1 MENNLQDLLNLP
13 EDWEYSV
20 NTFYE
25 DIVCEFEQCDI
36 DASSELYNRDHMN
49 KLKVLQSLLFME
61 LPQYDPISKN
71 DEEVLNAITNLVA
84 ENALLFNYT
93 FYLSSNRDFDYTWSY
108 LRKKIDDFVNYLFDS
123 YRFIECL
130 LNDITQL
137 RRGLKYATDLYL
149 NINSVFDFKFVNE
162 SPYVVANIIWKNFNA
177 IVRDRKGYNLSI
189 RFGETTVMGFYRKY
203 GEPLNTI
210 MNALNEFAKSIND
223 ANPNS

>member
-1 MENNLQDLLNLP
+1 MENNPQDLLNLP

-20 NTFYE
+20 KSFYE
-25 DIVCEFEQCDI
+25 DIVCELEQCDI
-36 DASSELYNRDHMN
+36 DASSELCNRDQMN

-123 YRFIECL
+123 YRFIGCL

-137 RRGLKYATDLYL
+137 RRGLKYATELYL
-149 NINSVFDFKFVNE
+149 NINNVFDFKFVNE
-162 SPYVVANIIWKNFNA
+162 SPYVVANTIWKNLHT

-189 RFGETTVMGFYRKY
+189 RFGETTVMGFHRKY
-203 GEPLNTI
+203 GESLNTI
-210 MNALNEFAKSIND
+210 MNALNELAKSIND

>member
-20 NTFYE
+20 KSFYE
-25 DIVCEFEQCDI
+25 DIVCELEQCDI
-36 DASSELYNRDHMN
+36 DASSELCNRDQMN

-108 LRKKIDDFVNYLFDS
+108 LRKKIDDFVSYLFDS
-123 YRFIECL
+123 YRFIGCL

-137 RRGLKYATDLYL
+137 RRGLKYATELYL
-149 NINSVFDFKFVNE
+149 NINNVFDFKFVNE
-162 SPYVVANIIWKNFNA
+162 SPYVVANTIWKNLHT

-189 RFGETTVMGFYRKY
+189 RFGETTVMGFHRKY
-203 GEPLNTI
+203 GESLNTI